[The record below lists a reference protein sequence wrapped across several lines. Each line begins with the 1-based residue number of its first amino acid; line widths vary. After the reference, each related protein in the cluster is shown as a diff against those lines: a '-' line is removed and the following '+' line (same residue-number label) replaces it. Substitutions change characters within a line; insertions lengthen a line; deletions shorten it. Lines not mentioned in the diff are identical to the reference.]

1 MAPEEIKLIKEFA
14 EKWHINIPDLKSGKP
29 DEVTNLDDLRSLVQ
43 SYLDEKPDVEV
54 ARGLT
59 DVITTL
65 AEADHKV
72 TEKEAMVV
80 AEFSGMIGSYVNT
93 EKGKKVDMFEV
104 NIVPQSDEEIGAIT
118 KLLPAL
124 KSVNDRGGEVFKIGK
139 FFSEDYSDAVCEK
152 YINLGFYTNSVRL
165 KAELDKV

>member
-1 MAPEEIKLIKEFA
+1 M
-14 EKWHINIPDLKSGKP
+14 
-29 DEVTNLDDLRSLVQ
+29 
-43 SYLDEKPDVEV
+43 DEKPDVEV

-104 NIVPQSDEEIGAIT
+104 NVVPQSDEGIDAIR